1 MSVENPA
8 SDNDCDSGKVNG
20 NKSEHVNGVHNG
32 YSSSEKHRSSHKSS
46 SKDKHRDKD
55 REHKSSKHSSSNR
68 DKEKEKH
75 SSSKSHSSS
84 HKSSSKDKERSEKEH
99 KDRSDKEKERSDKES
114 SNKDKER
121 SSKDKDRS
129 DKDKHRSK
137 DKHRDRD
144 KSEKERSDRDKD
156 KNKSSS
162 SNGEKKSS
170 SSSKDKEREHKSSSS
185 SKEHKSKDRDRE
197 REKDKHRSDK
207 DKDRHRSDKDKH
219 STKKRRLD
227 EPELKR
233 EVKEEDSDDGYEGAV
248 NNTASSCDY
257 SLSQFKDEPLADLP
271 PEEES
276 EEDTP
281 LLSRMAA
288 KRRVPSDSEDDTP
301 LTQRKKSKKKIKKE
315 SGYDEEMSEDDE
327 PAPKKKPKS
336 KPAKVKAKSED
347 DSVSPSKRKKKQD
360 DEPEVWKWW
369 EEEKKDDGTKWK
381 FLEHKGPLF
390 APEYEP
396 LPENVKFRYDGKVVR
411 LSEGAEEVAG
421 FYARMLDHDY
431 TTKHTFNNNFM
442 TDWRKVMTHEE
453 TKLIKD
459 LSKCDF
465 KEMQAYFQSVS
476 EKNKNRSKEEKA
488 ALKAKNEEIQK
499 EYGFCTIDGHK
510 EKIGNFRI
518 EPPGLF
524 RGRGEHPKMGM
535 LKRRV
540 MPEDVLI
547 NCSKDSK
554 IPKPPQ
560 GHKWKEVRHDNT
572 VTWLASWTENV
583 QGHSK
588 SMEALKEKIQ
598 AKRDQVDEAEED
610 LRESSKA
617 AKRGS
622 VKEKLNY
629 DKKKKALERLREQLK
644 KLELQETDRDENKT
658 IALGTSKL
666 NYLDPRISVA
676 WCKKHGVPLEKIYN
690 KTQRDKF
697 RWAIDMA
704 GPDIDLSIVPAPK
717 DSLWPTISCK
727 GDGAPAETETEPRV
741 ADAGVKNLEGT
752 PSSFYLHLKIDLVCA
767 TLLVVALC
775 TRLYNLEEPKY
786 IVFDELHYGRYVSLY
801 TKGIFFF
808 DAHPPLGKQLLYLAG
823 RAAGYDG
830 NFTFDR
836 IGSPYSDNV
845 PISALRLVPA
855 VAGSLLVAA
864 SYYLMLEMCTY
875 HWTAVLAALL
885 VLFGKIKYSG
895 LYTYYLAVSIVGHQ
909 IWERIGQAKST
920 ARLVFSS
927 LWRLF
932 VLVAIPLAIY
942 VGVFYAHLAMLPKAG
957 PHDSVMTSAFQAS
970 LQGGLAS
977 ITRGQPLHVAHGSQI
992 TLRHAHGRACWLH
1005 SHAHVYP
1012 VRYSDARGSSHQQQ
1026 VTCYSFKRPDVA
1038 SLAVAR
1044 PPDAIRHGDT
1054 VQLLHGITSR
1064 ALNSHDVAA
1073 PVSPHSQEV
1082 SCYIDY
1088 NVSMPSQNLWRVEI
1102 INRDSDD
1109 ATWDGIRS
1117 LVRLVHQPSGAAL
1130 RWSGRQLPAW
1140 GFHQHEVV
1148 ADKQIAHQDTI
1159 WNVEEHRYT
1168 KAEDRRE
1175 RERELVSAEMIPAAR
1190 TSLTFWEKFAEL
1202 QLKMLA
1208 HAPDAPLG
1216 HMFASEPAEW
1226 PLLARS
1232 IAYWL
1237 SPHSNLW
1244 ERTRPFTNLFVI
1256 CVIVWLAY
1264 VVVTF
1269 KKFSVLNYGNSDLTE
1284 TELMSL
1290 LTLTLASSNVLRY
1303 CAGPELRM
1311 THRSTLDPE
1320 PKKLAKALHPDKNQD
1335 DPNASNKFQDLGAA
1349 YEALSDPE
1357 KRELYD
1363 RCGEDC
1369 LKKEGMMNN
1378 NDPFASFFGD
1388 FGFHFGGEPQQ
1399 HETPRGADITMQLSV
1414 SLEEL
1419 YNGNFIEITRNKPV
1433 IKPASGTRKCNCR
1446 QEMVTRNL
1454 GPGRFQMMQ
1463 QTVCDECPNVKFV
1476 NEERLLEIEVEVGAP
1491 DGHKSRLRGEGEP
1504 HDALTGFTLEL
1515 KHLDGHTVS
1524 VTRDKVT
1531 WAGARVR
1538 KKGEGMPNFEN
1549 NNLHGNLYITFDI
1562 DFPKQDFSD
1571 QEKEALRKILQQSPN
1586 NKVYNGL

>member
-1 MSVENPA
+1 MSNIKNRKGDKKPNEVSQLTEE
-8 SDNDCDSGKVNG
+8 CLI
-20 NKSEHVNGVHNG
+20 
-32 YSSSEKHRSSHKSS
+32 EK
-46 SKDKHRDKD
+46 
-55 REHKSSKHSSSNR
+55 NII
-68 DKEKEKH
+68 
-75 SSSKSHSSS
+75 
-84 HKSSSKDKERSEKEH
+84 
-99 KDRSDKEKERSDKES
+99 
-114 SNKDKER
+114 
-121 SSKDKDRS
+121 
-129 DKDKHRSK
+129 
-137 DKHRDRD
+137 
-144 KSEKERSDRDKD
+144 
-156 KNKSSS
+156 
-162 SNGEKKSS
+162 
-170 SSSKDKEREHKSSSS
+170 ERE
-185 SKEHKSKDRDRE
+185 
-197 REKDKHRSDK
+197 
-207 DKDRHRSDKDKH
+207 
-219 STKKRRLD
+219 
-227 EPELKR
+227 
-233 EVKEEDSDDGYEGAV
+233 V
-248 NNTASSCDY
+248 
-257 SLSQFKDEPLADLP
+257 
-271 PEEES
+271 
-276 EEDTP
+276 
-281 LLSRMAA
+281 
-288 KRRVPSDSEDDTP
+288 
-301 LTQRKKSKKKIKKE
+301 
-315 SGYDEEMSEDDE
+315 
-327 PAPKKKPKS
+327 
-336 KPAKVKAKSED
+336 
-347 DSVSPSKRKKKQD
+347 
-360 DEPEVWKWW
+360 
-369 EEEKKDDGTKWK
+369 
-381 FLEHKGPLF
+381 
-390 APEYEP
+390 
-396 LPENVKFRYDGKVVR
+396 
-411 LSEGAEEVAG
+411 
-421 FYARMLDHDY
+421 
-431 TTKHTFNNNFM
+431 
-442 TDWRKVMTHEE
+442 
-453 TKLIKD
+453 
-459 LSKCDF
+459 
-465 KEMQAYFQSVS
+465 
-476 EKNKNRSKEEKA
+476 
-488 ALKAKNEEIQK
+488 
-499 EYGFCTIDGHK
+499 
-510 EKIGNFRI
+510 
-518 EPPGLF
+518 
-524 RGRGEHPKMGM
+524 
-535 LKRRV
+535 
-540 MPEDVLI
+540 
-547 NCSKDSK
+547 
-554 IPKPPQ
+554 
-560 GHKWKEVRHDNT
+560 
-572 VTWLASWTENV
+572 
-583 QGHSK
+583 
-588 SMEALKEKIQ
+588 
-598 AKRDQVDEAEED
+598 
-610 LRESSKA
+610 
-617 AKRGS
+617 
-622 VKEKLNY
+622 
-629 DKKKKALERLREQLK
+629 
-644 KLELQETDRDENKT
+644 
-658 IALGTSKL
+658 
-666 NYLDPRISVA
+666 
-676 WCKKHGVPLEKIYN
+676 
-690 KTQRDKF
+690 
-697 RWAIDMA
+697 
-704 GPDIDLSIVPAPK
+704 
-717 DSLWPTISCK
+717 

-885 VLFGKIKYSG
+885 VLFENCLLAQSRFMLLECIQILFGLCGILFALKHTKSNGVSAVVYLCISAFSLGCCVSIKYSG

-1026 VTCYSFKRPDVA
+1026 VTCYSFKDVNNWWIVKRPDVA

-1237 SPHSNLW
+1237 SPHSNAQIHLIGNIVTWYAGSCAVAAFGALLALRALRARRRASPLAGRADARFSAAAHVLFLGYWLHYLPYFFLDRTLFLHHYLPAYVFKILLLAFVIEHVYYSLQLW

-1290 LTLTLASSNVLRY
+1290 RWKDTWDFIL
-1303 CAGPELRM
+1303 
-1311 THRSTLDPE
+1311 H
-1320 PKKLAKALHPDKNQD
+1320 KK
-1335 DPNASNKFQDLGAA
+1335 
-1349 YEALSDPE
+1349 
-1357 KRELYD
+1357 
-1363 RCGEDC
+1363 
-1369 LKKEGMMNN
+1369 
-1378 NDPFASFFGD
+1378 
-1388 FGFHFGGEPQQ
+1388 
-1399 HETPRGADITMQLSV
+1399 
-1414 SLEEL
+1414 
-1419 YNGNFIEITRNKPV
+1419 
-1433 IKPASGTRKCNCR
+1433 
-1446 QEMVTRNL
+1446 
-1454 GPGRFQMMQ
+1454 
-1463 QTVCDECPNVKFV
+1463 
-1476 NEERLLEIEVEVGAP
+1476 
-1491 DGHKSRLRGEGEP
+1491 
-1504 HDALTGFTLEL
+1504 
-1515 KHLDGHTVS
+1515 
-1524 VTRDKVT
+1524 
-1531 WAGARVR
+1531 
-1538 KKGEGMPNFEN
+1538 
-1549 NNLHGNLYITFDI
+1549 
-1562 DFPKQDFSD
+1562 
-1571 QEKEALRKILQQSPN
+1571 
-1586 NKVYNGL
+1586 